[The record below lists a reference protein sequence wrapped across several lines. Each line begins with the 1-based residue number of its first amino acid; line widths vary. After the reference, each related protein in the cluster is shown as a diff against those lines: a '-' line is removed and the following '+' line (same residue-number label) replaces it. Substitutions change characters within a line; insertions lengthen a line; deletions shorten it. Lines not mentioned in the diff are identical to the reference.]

1 MSDKKEWEKRREQRL
16 REETEAERL
25 ARRKRL
31 AQLVSGAMFLAI
43 VAVAVVIVIGQTQT
57 SGGDTNLED
66 VGLVEKQ
73 LEDIQQE
80 GMVLGDPRA
89 KVTLI
94 EFGDLQCPVCKGY
107 SEEVLPQVISGSIKN
122 SEAKLDFR
130 NYTIIGPQ
138 STPAGAAAIAAGEQG
153 RGWNYIELFYRNQGT
168 EDSGYATDSFLEA
181 IAKGAGVKDLA
192 KWNAD
197 RKSKSI
203 LRQVSNTTEEAESL
217 GFTGTPSFAVQGP
230 GTKGLETLST
240 PGSAEALEEAIEKA
254 G

>member
-1 MSDKKEWEKRREQRL
+1 MSDKKEREKRREQRL
-16 REETEAERL
+16 QEETDAERL

-31 AQLVSGAMFLAI
+31 TQLVSGAMFLAI
-43 VAVAVVIVIGQTQT
+43 VAVAVVIVIGQSQS

-66 VGLVEKQ
+66 VGLVNSQ
-73 LEDIQQE
+73 LNGISQE
-80 GMVLGDPRA
+80 GTVLGDPKA

-107 SEEVLPQVISGSIKN
+107 SEEVLPQIIAGPVKN
-122 SEAKLDFR
+122 GESKLDFR

-138 STPAGAAAIAAGEQG
+138 STPAGAAALAAGEQG

-168 EDSGYATDSFLEA
+168 EDSGYATSSFLEA
-181 IAKGAGVKDLA
+181 IARGAGVKDIV

-197 RKSKSI
+197 RKSKRV
-203 LRQVSNTTEEAESL
+203 LKQVSSATGEAESL

-230 GTKGLETLST
+230 STKGLETLGT
-240 PGSAEALEEAIEKA
+240 PGSAGALEEAIEKA